1 MKTKEV
7 LIVLV
12 LSLFSNLLAFSQFIS
27 IELSVKWTKGYDIFK
42 EDSVICYPELS
53 ITYRNNSD
61 TNFYFLKV
69 SDSRKGNPML
79 PWGTFYQYPYEE
91 YLNPDYKKRAISHFD
106 YTNTKY
112 TVIIGG
118 SQSYNKGWIVYNDK
132 NMEDEQPIDY
142 KTVQTHLS

>member
-118 SQSYNKGWIVYNDK
+118 SQSYNKGVSIR
-132 NMEDEQPIDY
+132 
-142 KTVQTHLS
+142 